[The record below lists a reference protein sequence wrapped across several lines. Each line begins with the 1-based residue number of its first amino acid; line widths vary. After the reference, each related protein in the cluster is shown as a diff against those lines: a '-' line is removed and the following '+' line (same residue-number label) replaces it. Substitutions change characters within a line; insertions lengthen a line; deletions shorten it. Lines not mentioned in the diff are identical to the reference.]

1 MEVWGG
7 ATFDVA
13 MRFLKECPWKRLEKL
28 RAAIPNTLL
37 QMLLRGSNAVGYKA
51 YPDNLIEKFIEQAWQ
66 SGVDVFRIFDSLNW
80 LEAMQTSIKTVRERT
95 DAIAEVCICYTGNVL
110 DKEAKY
116 DLQYYKDMARSIEDA
131 GAHILAIKDMAG
143 LLKPMAA
150 EVLIS
155 ELKSHIN
162 IPIHLHTHDTSSIQS
177 TTYLKAINAGVDVID
192 LANSALS
199 GITSQPNL
207 NSVAAMLQGHERE
220 NPINLSSMN
229 EYSNYWETVRKY
241 YYSFETELKSGT
253 AEVYEHE
260 IPGGQYS
267 NLRPQ
272 ARSLGLEDKFETVK
286 SNYKAVNDLLG
297 GIVKVT
303 PSSKVVGDMAMF
315 MTANEFSIE
324 DIKTKGNT
332 MAFPDSMISLM
343 KGELGQRQ
351 EGWPKEFQK
360 MVLKNEKPF
369 TDKPNAHLKPIDFDA
384 EYEQFKVDFPESKKF
399 EDFLSYSLYPKV
411 YKDFYEHQ
419 ENYGDTS
426 KLPSSAFFYGLKFNK
441 EIQVCLLYTSPSPR
455 DRTRS
460 RMPSSA

>member
-1 MEVWGG
+1 M
-7 ATFDVA
+7 
-13 MRFLKECPWKRLEKL
+13 
-28 RAAIPNTLL
+28 
-37 QMLLRGSNAVGYKA
+37 
-51 YPDNLIEKFIEQAWQ
+51 
-66 SGVDVFRIFDSLNW
+66 
-80 LEAMQTSIKTVRERT
+80 
-95 DAIAEVCICYTGNVL
+95 CIR
-110 DKEAKY
+110 D
-116 DLQYYKDMARSIEDA
+116 R
-131 GAHILAIKDMAG
+131 
-143 LLKPMAA
+143 
-150 EVLIS
+150 
-155 ELKSHIN
+155 
-162 IPIHLHTHDTSSIQS
+162 
-177 TTYLKAINAGVDVID
+177 
-192 LANSALS
+192 
-199 GITSQPNL
+199 
-207 NSVAAMLQGHERE
+207 
-220 NPINLSSMN
+220 
-229 EYSNYWETVRKY
+229 
-241 YYSFETELKSGT
+241 FETELKSGT

-324 DIKTKGNT
+324 DVKTKGNT

-351 EGWPKEFQK
+351 EGWPEEFQK

-384 EYEQFKVDFPESKKF
+384 EYEQFKLDFPESKKF

-411 YKDFYEHQ
+411 YRDFYEHQ

-426 KLPSSAFFYGLKFNK
+426 KLPSSAFFYGLKFNT
-441 EIQVCLLYTSPSPR
+441 EIQAKISNGKTIIIQYLNTNAPRKSGTRLSIFRMNGAIRSIITLDKSLKSTVKENRKVQGDNEIGSPLQGNLSKISVSVGDKVSTNDPLFTIEAMKMESTITAPY
-455 DRTRS
+455 DSIVDQIILKERTLVEQDDLVVILRS
-460 RMPSSA
+460 Q

>member
-1 MEVWGG
+1 
-7 ATFDVA
+7 
-13 MRFLKECPWKRLEKL
+13 
-28 RAAIPNTLL
+28 
-37 QMLLRGSNAVGYKA
+37 
-51 YPDNLIEKFIEQAWQ
+51 
-66 SGVDVFRIFDSLNW
+66 
-80 LEAMQTSIKTVRERT
+80 
-95 DAIAEVCICYTGNVL
+95 
-110 DKEAKY
+110 
-116 DLQYYKDMARSIEDA
+116 
-131 GAHILAIKDMAG
+131 MAG

-155 ELKSHIN
+155 ELKSHID

-229 EYSNYWETVRKY
+229 ECSNYWETVRKY

-272 ARSLGLEDKFETVK
+272 ARSLGLEDKFEEVK
-286 SNYKAVNDLLG
+286 RNYKAVNDLLG

-324 DIKTKGNT
+324 DIKTKGHT

-351 EGWPKEFQK
+351 EGWPEDFQK
-360 MVLKNEKPF
+360 MVLKNEKAF
-369 TDKPNAHLKPIDFDA
+369 TDKPNAHLKPIDFDT

-411 YKDFYEHQ
+411 YKDFYGHQ

-426 KLPSSAFFYGLKFNK
+426 KLPSAAFFYGLKFNE
-441 EIQVCLLYTSPSPR
+441 EIQVQISVGKTIIIQYLNTNAPRKSGTRLSIFRMNGSIRSIITLDKSLKSTVKENRKVQSDNEIGSPLQGNLSKISVSVGDQVSTNDPLFTIEAMKMESTITAPY
-455 DRTRS
+455 DAVVDQIILKERTLVEQDDLVVILRTE
-460 RMPSSA
+460 